1 MDITPLGLRTMPF
14 TRELPVAERFTYPP
28 QDDAVEGLV
37 GAVHKRMSAALIA
50 PAGTGKTVVLRTV
63 RDKLPQARYRVRY
76 VKVTE
81 LSKRDLCKEVAAAC
95 GLAPAG
101 IYPALVRKLQEA
113 FCGESASDGLR
124 PVLLLDEA
132 HDLRPSSLAMLRLLT
147 NFEMDSRLVLSV
159 LLAGQPPLRQ
169 MLERAEVHALAQR
182 LVHVATVR
190 LLSREEVRAYAQH
203 RCRIAGA
210 SADIFDA
217 EAHEALF
224 EISSGNLRAIDH
236 LAIKAIES
244 CARAGAG
251 AVSARDI
258 IEARQSLC
266 L

>member
-1 MDITPLGLRTMPF
+1 MQIR
-14 TRELPVAERFTYPP
+14 RFFCN
-28 QDDAVEGLV
+28 QG
-37 GAVHKRMSAALIA
+37 
-50 PAGTGKTVVLRTV
+50 
-63 RDKLPQARYRVRY
+63 VRY

-101 IYPALVRKLQEA
+101 TYPALVRKLQES
-113 FCGESASDGLR
+113 FCAEYATDGLR

-132 HDLRPSSLAMLRLLT
+132 HDLRTSSLAMLRLLT

-159 LLAGQPPLRQ
+159 ILAGQPPLRQ
-169 MLERAEVHALAQR
+169 MLTRAETHALAQR
-182 LVHVATVR
+182 LVHVATLR
-190 LLSREEVRAYAQH
+190 LLSRDEVHAYVLH
-203 RCRIAGA
+203 RCCTAGA
-210 SADIFDA
+210 TTDVFDA

-224 EISSGNLRAIDH
+224 EISSGNLRAVDH
-236 LAIKAIES
+236 LAIKSIES

-251 AVSARDI
+251 AVSAKNI